1 MSRFKVECPECG
13 CRLLVDAKT
22 GLVIR
27 SESKKQDYSFE
38 SAMEAIADHKAKA
51 DQRFSKV
58 VDDEKRRHAGLED
71 KFREALRSKDE
82 LEDPKRLWDL
92 D

>member
-1 MSRFKVECPECG
+1 MSRLKVECPECG
-13 CRLLVDAKT
+13 CRLLVDGKT

-38 SAMEAIADHKAKA
+38 SALEAITERKARA

-58 VDDEKRRHAGLED
+58 VDDENRRHASLED
-71 KFREALRSKDE
+71 KFREALQSKDE

>member
-1 MSRFKVECPECG
+1 
-13 CRLLVDAKT
+13 
-22 GLVIR
+22 
-27 SESKKQDYSFE
+27 
-38 SAMEAIADHKAKA
+38 MEKIEERKSKA
-51 DQRFSKV
+51 DQIFSQAM
-58 VDDEKRRHAGLED
+58 DDEKRRHASLED